1 MFIRDIA
8 YAAPEPVHYAFRI
21 PAYTMINLRHR
32 LGVSERKAPPTGASL
47 PYGFLTILVC

>member
-21 PAYTMINLRHR
+21 PAYTMINLRHYDWAS
-32 LGVSERKAPPTGASL
+32 VSARRHQQARHCPMVS
-47 PYGFLTILVC
+47 